1 MLTHANVDQSVSIQ
15 CVFYLRLR
23 CRGTPGDRAG
33 GPGGRGHF
41 CPVNCELQHATRTHT
56 PATHTRS
63 PCLKKEKKARL
74 QTLLPT
80 FQNKSTPRS
89 ERQAHRQHHVT
100 LSGLFADSSSGPDV
114 SKVWRTTQTD
124 QAATITDTLR
134 GPNASQTS
142 FHDFRLHQLRSHQV
156 KTPLFVRV
164 SMLHSYLPRK
174 SENMMTNI
182 HLKNKHGGVH
192 CPQFI

>member
-1 MLTHANVDQSVSIQ
+1 MFSRCNIYYVDQSVSIQ

-23 CRGTPGDRAG
+23 CRWTPGDRAG

-63 PCLKKEKKARL
+63 PCLKKEKKARF

-80 FQNKSTPRS
+80 FHNKSTPQS

-100 LSGLFADSSSGPDV
+100 LSGLFGRRVFDISPDWT
-114 SKVWRTTQTD
+114 SDPDLDKVWRTTQTEAKSGHNNLSRNR
-124 QAATITDTLR
+124 QFLKTLYLQL
-134 GPNASQTS
+134 QT
-142 FHDFRLHQLRSHQV
+142 Q
-156 KTPLFVRV
+156 
-164 SMLHSYLPRK
+164 
-174 SENMMTNI
+174 
-182 HLKNKHGGVH
+182 
-192 CPQFI
+192 